1 MRRGLPSTPVGA
13 RTYKWFPLLLM
24 VLSLWDLKTEI
35 ILLADQFTFTG
46 LNYALRHHMLAVVV
60 LVAFPSLG
68 VVIDRF
74 QGVILVRLCFSGPKL
89 LPE

>member
-13 RTYKWFPLLLM
+13 RTYKWFPFLLM

-60 LVAFPSLG
+60 LVAFPSLW
-68 VVIDRF
+68 R
-74 QGVILVRLCFSGPKL
+74 RYR
-89 LPE
+89 